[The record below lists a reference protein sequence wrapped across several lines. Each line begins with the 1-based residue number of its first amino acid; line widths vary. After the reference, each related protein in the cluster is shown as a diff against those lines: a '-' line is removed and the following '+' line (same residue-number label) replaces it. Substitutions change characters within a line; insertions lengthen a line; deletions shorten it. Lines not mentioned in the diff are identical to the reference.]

1 MPAVFP
7 DGCEG
12 VVAGA
17 QARGIGG
24 VTVTVAGR
32 WMT

>member
-12 VVAGA
+12 MVAGA
-17 QARGIGG
+17 PIGG

-32 WMT
+32 WTT